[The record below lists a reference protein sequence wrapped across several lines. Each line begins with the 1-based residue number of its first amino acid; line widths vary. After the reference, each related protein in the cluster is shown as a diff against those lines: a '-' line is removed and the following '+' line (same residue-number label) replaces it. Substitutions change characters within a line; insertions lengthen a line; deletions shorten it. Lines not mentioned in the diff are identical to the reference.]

1 MTHAMYVWSAY
12 GVGAVLLIGL
22 LLASWLGLR
31 AREAE
36 LDAAG
41 DRGERRRR
49 NRS

>member
-12 GVGAVLLIGL
+12 GVAAVLLVGL
-22 LLASWLGLR
+22 LLASWRGLR

-36 LDAAG
+36 LDAAEG
-41 DRGERRRR
+41 GRRRR